1 METLPATNEEQAHYH
16 NGGGNPPRLVR
27 EERNERM
34 LSPFTDHL
42 LTAAAI
48 RRADRVVDIGC
59 GTGST
64 TRVAGR
70 VAIDGQALGMDRPQ
84 RCCAKRPDTPRG
96 GIDQCR
102 FELGDAQLHHHFT
115 PGAGDVTSNR
125 FGVTS
130 FADPAAAFAGYLPID
145 EIGACDAQPPR
156 FGS

>member
-1 METLPATNEEQAHYH
+1 METLPATNEEQVRYH
-16 NGGGNPPRLVR
+16 NGGGTPPRLVR

-64 TRVAGR
+64 TRGVG
-70 VAIDGQALGMDRPQ
+70 GSQSMDRPWGWTRPQ
-84 RCCAKRPDTPRG
+84 RYCAKRPATPRG

-102 FELGDAQLHHHFT
+102 FELSDAQMHHHFT
-115 PGAGDVTSNR
+115 PGAGDVTLSR

-130 FADPAAAFAGYLPID
+130 FADPRGRLRQVSAH
-145 EIGACDAQPPR
+145 R
-156 FGS
+156 RTR